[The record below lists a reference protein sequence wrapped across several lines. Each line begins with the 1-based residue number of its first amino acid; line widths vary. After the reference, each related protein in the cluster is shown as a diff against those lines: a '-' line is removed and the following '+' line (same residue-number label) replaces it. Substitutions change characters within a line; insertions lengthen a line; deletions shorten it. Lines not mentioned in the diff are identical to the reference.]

1 MLELEEDNTNN
12 DPNSGTVPTEKNPEE
27 IEKILEKIAEE
38 RTEKEL
44 EEMELENKNQPDDE
58 DSVNEEGERTIYN
71 NIPAPPA
78 GNYDNV
84 ESVKEAIQ
92 EFARAHGYGI
102 SVKRS
107 VPGKSVHFK
116 CVRSVISQFFFILL
130 LLLTDIKST
139 LK

>member
-44 EEMELENKNQPDDE
+44 KEMELENKNQPDDE

-102 SVKRS
+102 LVKRS